1 MRIARNA
8 AITLVCVILGIML
21 AWQFKSINYNQ
32 SIASLQYKRVDEL
45 KDDLIKLQKQKTEL
59 QERLKEL
66 EKENQ
71 TYESVKA
78 GDSAAAQQIKD
89 NLAKARI
96 FAGLVSVKGKG
107 IIVTLND
114 NDYVQVE
121 DIDILN
127 IVNELR
133 ASGAQAIAVND
144 ERIVAMSEIRAA
156 GRYIM
161 VNGKQLIPPYII
173 KAISDPA
180 NLERSLRLIGGVLE
194 PLEDLQL
201 KVDLK
206 QSDEIIVPKFVD
218 DGTAIKYDKLT
229 PVTEP

>member
-229 PVTEP
+229 PVN

>member
-1 MRIARNA
+1 MKAAKTI
-8 AITLVCVILGIML
+8 AITMVCIILGVML
-21 AWQFKSINYNQ
+21 AWQYKSINYNQ
-32 SIASLQYKRVDEL
+32 SMNALQYKRTDEL

-59 QERLKEL
+59 QDRLKEL

-71 TYESVKA
+71 TYETVEA

-89 NLAKARI
+89 NLAKARM
-96 FAGLVSVKGKG
+96 FAGLVDVKGKG
-107 IIVTLND
+107 IIITLD
-114 NDYVQVE
+114 NNEYVQVE

-161 VNGKQLIPPYII
+161 VNGNQLTPPYIV

-180 NLERSLRLIGGVLE
+180 NLERSLRLLGGVLE

-206 QSDEIIVPKFVD
+206 QADEIIIPKFVD
-218 DGTAIKYDKLT
+218 DGTVIKYDRLT
-229 PVTEP
+229 PVN

>member
-1 MRIARNA
+1 MKVARNI
-8 AITLVCVILGIML
+8 AITMVCILLGVML
-21 AWQFKSINYNQ
+21 AWQYKSINYNQ
-32 SIASLQYKRVDEL
+32 SMNALQYKRADEL

-59 QERLKEL
+59 QDRLKEL

-71 TYESVKA
+71 IYETDQA

-89 NLAKARI
+89 NLAKARM
-96 FAGLVSVKGKG
+96 FAGLVDVKGKG
-107 IIVTLND
+107 IIVTLD
-114 NDYVQVE
+114 NNEYVQVE
-121 DIDILN
+121 DYDILN

-156 GRYIM
+156 GHYIM
-161 VNGKQLIPPYII
+161 VNGNQLTPPYTV

-180 NLERSLRLIGGVLE
+180 NLERSLRLLGGVLE

-201 KVDLK
+201 KVELK
-206 QSDEIIVPKFVD
+206 QSDEILIAKFVD
-218 DGTAIKYDKLT
+218 DGTAIKYDKLI
-229 PVTEP
+229 PVN

>member
-1 MRIARNA
+1 MKA
-8 AITLVCVILGIML
+8 AKTISITMVCILLGVML
-21 AWQFKSINYNQ
+21 AWQFRSINYNQ
-32 SIASLQYKRVDEL
+32 SMNALQYKRLDEL
-45 KDDLIKLQKQKTEL
+45 KDDLIKLQQQKTEL

-71 TYESVKA
+71 TYETVQA

-89 NLAKARI
+89 SLAKARM
-96 FAGLVSVKGKG
+96 FAGLVDVKGKG
-107 IIVTLND
+107 IVVTLD
-114 NDYVQVE
+114 NNEYIPVE

-161 VNGKQLIPPYII
+161 VNGSQLTPPYTI

-180 NLERSLRLIGGVLE
+180 NLDRSLRLLGGVLE

-206 QSDEIIVPKFVD
+206 QSDDIVIPKFVD

-229 PVTEP
+229 PVN

>member
-1 MRIARNA
+1 MKVAKTVS
-8 AITLVCVILGIML
+8 ITMVCILLGIML
-21 AWQFKSINYNQ
+21 AWQFRSINYNQ
-32 SIASLQYKRVDEL
+32 SMNALQYKRLDEL
-45 KDDLIKLQKQKTEL
+45 KDDLIKLQLQKTEL

-71 TYESVKA
+71 TYETVQA

-89 NLAKARI
+89 NLAKARM
-96 FAGLVSVKGKG
+96 FAGLVDVKGKG
-107 IIVTLND
+107 IIVTLD
-114 NDYVQVE
+114 NNEYISVE

-161 VNGKQLIPPYII
+161 VNGNQLTPPYTI

-180 NLERSLRLIGGVLE
+180 NLDRSLRLLGGVLE

-206 QSDEIIVPKFVD
+206 QSDDIFIPKFID

-229 PVTEP
+229 PVN

>member
-1 MRIARNA
+1 MKVARNI
-8 AITLVCVILGIML
+8 AITMVCILLGVML
-21 AWQFKSINYNQ
+21 AWQYRSINYNQ
-32 SIASLQYKRVDEL
+32 SMNALQYKRVDEL

-59 QERLKEL
+59 QDRLKEL

-71 TYESVKA
+71 IYETKTE

-89 NLAKARI
+89 NLAKARM
-96 FAGLVSVKGKG
+96 FAGLVDVKGKG
-107 IIVTLND
+107 IIITLD
-114 NDYVQVE
+114 NNEYVPVE

-127 IVNELR
+127 VVNELR

-161 VNGKQLIPPYII
+161 VNGNQLAPPYVV

-180 NLERSLRLIGGVLE
+180 NLERSLRLLGGVLE

-206 QSDEIIVPKFVD
+206 QVNEIIIPKFVD
-218 DGTAIKYDKLT
+218 DGTAIKYDRLT
-229 PVTEP
+229 PVN

>member
-1 MRIARNA
+1 M
-8 AITLVCVILGIML
+8 VCILLGVML
-21 AWQFKSINYNQ
+21 AWQFRSINYNQ
-32 SIASLQYKRVDEL
+32 SMNALQYKRLDEL
-45 KDDLIKLQKQKTEL
+45 KDDLIKLQQQKTEL

-71 TYESVKA
+71 TYETVQA

-89 NLAKARI
+89 SLAKARM
-96 FAGLVSVKGKG
+96 FAGLVDVKGKG
-107 IIVTLND
+107 IVVTLD
-114 NDYVQVE
+114 NNEYIPVE

-161 VNGKQLIPPYII
+161 VNGSQLTPPYTI

-180 NLERSLRLIGGVLE
+180 NLDRSLRLLGGVLE

-206 QSDEIIVPKFVD
+206 QSDDIVIPKFVD

-229 PVTEP
+229 PVN